1 MKDKFKKFVRQHW
14 IFIWALLSVV
24 YAAIVQ
30 LLFSLKTSNQFLVAH
45 WGAGDILTYASTISL
60 GLLAMWQNKKQQE
73 ENDITQERME
83 RIIIHA
89 NELSI
94 ISKMIEHEERRVN
107 ELDKL
112 LNRFM
117 QNCDPQAVAIA
128 YSSDDK
134 IVCMTQVTELERT
147 IDKDFFAISR
157 LLAEDKVLKLDP
169 DNALKVAFAKLYQT
183 VKKDIG
189 DICQEK
195 IDIIVNGFQPVFHI
209 HRFFV
214 KGVYLSNI
222 KVGGDNLIESI
233 KLLFSKIV
241 LCYFYI
247 RTTDFVML
255 PRGKPHIFFFCI
267 GTLIDYF
274 CGGMLVGSPVH
285 FILNLFEEQNRAFS
299 MGIII
304 NACCIDF

>member
-195 IDIIVNGFQPVFHI
+195 I
-209 HRFFV
+209 
-214 KGVYLSNI
+214 LS
-222 KVGGDNLIESI
+222 GGGL
-233 KLLFSKIV
+233 
-241 LCYFYI
+241 
-247 RTTDFVML
+247 RH
-255 PRGKPHIFFFCI
+255 P
-267 GTLIDYF
+267 
-274 CGGMLVGSPVH
+274 
-285 FILNLFEEQNRAFS
+285 
-299 MGIII
+299 
-304 NACCIDF
+304 

>member
-1 MKDKFKKFVRQHW
+1 M
-14 IFIWALLSVV
+14 
-24 YAAIVQ
+24 
-30 LLFSLKTSNQFLVAH
+30 
-45 WGAGDILTYASTISL
+45 TYASTISL

-189 DICQEK
+189 DIRQEK
-195 IDIIVNGFQPVFHI
+195 IDMCDIYAVG
-209 HRFFV
+209 
-214 KGVYLSNI
+214 KMAGKLS
-222 KVGGDNLIESI
+222 
-233 KLLFSKIV
+233 
-241 LCYFYI
+241 
-247 RTTDFVML
+247 
-255 PRGKPHIFFFCI
+255 
-267 GTLIDYF
+267 
-274 CGGMLVGSPVH
+274 
-285 FILNLFEEQNRAFS
+285 A
-299 MGIII
+299 
-304 NACCIDF
+304 

>member
-1 MKDKFKKFVRQHW
+1 MKDKLKKFVRQHW

-30 LLFSLKTSNQFLVAH
+30 LLFSLKTSNQFFVAH

-83 RIIIHA
+83 RIIIHV

-189 DICQEK
+189 DIRQEK
-195 IDIIVNGFQPVFHI
+195 IDMSG
-209 HRFFV
+209 R
-214 KGVYLSNI
+214 L
-222 KVGGDNLIESI
+222 
-233 KLLFSKIV
+233 
-241 LCYFYI
+241 
-247 RTTDFVML
+247 
-255 PRGKPHIFFFCI
+255 HIF
-267 GTLIDYF
+267 
-274 CGGMLVGSPVH
+274 
-285 FILNLFEEQNRAFS
+285 R
-299 MGIII
+299 
-304 NACCIDF
+304 

>member
-14 IFIWALLSVV
+14 IFIWTLLSVV
-24 YAAIVQ
+24 YVAIVQ
-30 LLFSLKTSNQFLVAH
+30 LLFSLKTSNQFFVAH

-60 GLLAMWQNKKQQE
+60 SLLAMWQNKKQQE

-147 IDKDFFAISR
+147 IDKDF
-157 LLAEDKVLKLDP
+157 LL
-169 DNALKVAFAKLYQT
+169 
-183 VKKDIG
+183 
-189 DICQEK
+189 
-195 IDIIVNGFQPVFHI
+195 
-209 HRFFV
+209 
-214 KGVYLSNI
+214 
-222 KVGGDNLIESI
+222 
-233 KLLFSKIV
+233 
-241 LCYFYI
+241 
-247 RTTDFVML
+247 
-255 PRGKPHIFFFCI
+255 
-267 GTLIDYF
+267 
-274 CGGMLVGSPVH
+274 
-285 FILNLFEEQNRAFS
+285 
-299 MGIII
+299 
-304 NACCIDF
+304 

>member
-1 MKDKFKKFVRQHW
+1 MKDKLKKFVRQHW

-24 YAAIVQ
+24 YAVIVQ
-30 LLFSLKTSNQFLVAH
+30 LLFSLKTSNQFLEAH

-94 ISKMIEHEERRVN
+94 ISKMIEHEERRIN
-107 ELDKL
+107 ELDEL

-128 YSSDDK
+128 YSSEDK
-134 IVCMTQVTELERT
+134 IVCMTQMTELERT

-157 LLAEDKVLKLDP
+157 LLAEDKVLKLDS

-183 VKKDIG
+183 VKKDIN
-189 DICQEK
+189 DIRQEK
-195 IDIIVNGFQPVFHI
+195 IDMCDIHAAGKMAGQLSAERDIFMKEKEKYMEIIQSKL
-209 HRFFV
+209 R
-214 KGVYLSNI
+214 
-222 KVGGDNLIESI
+222 
-233 KLLFSKIV
+233 KLLFEEI
-241 LCYFYI
+241 
-247 RTTDFVML
+247 
-255 PRGKPHIFFFCI
+255 
-267 GTLIDYF
+267 TLEDARRMY
-274 CGGMLVGSPVH
+274 S
-285 FILNLFEEQNRAFS
+285 
-299 MGIII
+299 
-304 NACCIDF
+304 

>member
-30 LLFSLKTSNQFLVAH
+30 LLFSLKTSNPFFVAH

-195 IDIIVNGFQPVFHI
+195 IDMCDI
-209 HRFFV
+209 HAVEKMAGKLSAERDTFM
-214 KGVYLSNI
+214 KEKEEYL
-222 KVGGDNLIESI
+222 ESI
-233 KLLFSKIV
+233 QSKLRKLLF
-241 LCYFYI
+241 
-247 RTTDFVML
+247 
-255 PRGKPHIFFFCI
+255 
-267 GTLIDYF
+267 
-274 CGGMLVGSPVH
+274 
-285 FILNLFEEQNRAFS
+285 EEIALEDARKMYN
-299 MGIII
+299 
-304 NACCIDF
+304 

>member
-30 LLFSLKTSNQFLVAH
+30 LLFSLKTSNPFFVAH

-128 YSSDDK
+128 YSSEDI
-134 IVCMTQVTELERT
+134 IVCMTQMTELERT

-157 LLAEDKVLKLDP
+157 LLAEDKVLKLDS
-169 DNALKVAFAKLYQT
+169 DNALKLAFAKLYQT
-183 VKKDIG
+183 VKKDIN
-189 DICQEK
+189 DIRQEK
-195 IDIIVNGFQPVFHI
+195 IDMCDIHEAGKMAGQLSAERDIFMKEKEKYMEIIQSKL
-209 HRFFV
+209 R
-214 KGVYLSNI
+214 
-222 KVGGDNLIESI
+222 
-233 KLLFSKIV
+233 KLLFEEI
-241 LCYFYI
+241 
-247 RTTDFVML
+247 
-255 PRGKPHIFFFCI
+255 
-267 GTLIDYF
+267 TL
-274 CGGMLVGSPVH
+274 
-285 FILNLFEEQNRAFS
+285 EEARKMYN
-299 MGIII
+299 
-304 NACCIDF
+304 

>member
-30 LLFSLKTSNQFLVAH
+30 LLFSLKTSNQFFVAH

-112 LNRFM
+112 LNRFILR
-117 QNCDPQAVAIA
+117 NTFI
-128 YSSDDK
+128 K
-134 IVCMTQVTELERT
+134 IY
-147 IDKDFFAISR
+147 IYHFF
-157 LLAEDKVLKLDP
+157 
-169 DNALKVAFAKLYQT
+169 
-183 VKKDIG
+183 
-189 DICQEK
+189 
-195 IDIIVNGFQPVFHI
+195 
-209 HRFFV
+209 
-214 KGVYLSNI
+214 
-222 KVGGDNLIESI
+222 DNLIIIFI
-233 KLLFSKIV
+233 KIINIV
-241 LCYFYI
+241 
-247 RTTDFVML
+247 FV
-255 PRGKPHIFFFCI
+255 IFF
-267 GTLIDYF
+267 
-274 CGGMLVGSPVH
+274 
-285 FILNLFEEQNRAFS
+285 
-299 MGIII
+299 
-304 NACCIDF
+304 

>member
-1 MKDKFKKFVRQHW
+1 MKDKLKKFVRQHW

-30 LLFSLKTSNQFLVAH
+30 LLFSLKTSNQFFVAH

-83 RIIIHA
+83 RIIIHV

-189 DICQEK
+189 DIRQEK
-195 IDIIVNGFQPVFHI
+195 IDMSG
-209 HRFFV
+209 
-214 KGVYLSNI
+214 
-222 KVGGDNLIESI
+222 NLHTYQLYVVQE
-233 KLLFSKIV
+233 L
-241 LCYFYI
+241 
-247 RTTDFVML
+247 
-255 PRGKPHIFFFCI
+255 
-267 GTLIDYF
+267 
-274 CGGMLVGSPVH
+274 
-285 FILNLFEEQNRAFS
+285 
-299 MGIII
+299 
-304 NACCIDF
+304 

>member
-195 IDIIVNGFQPVFHI
+195 IDMCDI
-209 HRFFV
+209 HAVEWQGNCRQSEIH
-214 KGVYLSNI
+214 L
-222 KVGGDNLIESI
+222 
-233 KLLFSKIV
+233 
-241 LCYFYI
+241 
-247 RTTDFVML
+247 
-255 PRGKPHIFFFCI
+255 
-267 GTLIDYF
+267 
-274 CGGMLVGSPVH
+274 
-285 FILNLFEEQNRAFS
+285 
-299 MGIII
+299 
-304 NACCIDF
+304 

>member
-30 LLFSLKTSNQFLVAH
+30 LLFSLKTSNQFFVAH

-128 YSSDDK
+128 YSSADK

-147 IDKDFFAISR
+147 IDK
-157 LLAEDKVLKLDP
+157 
-169 DNALKVAFAKLYQT
+169 
-183 VKKDIG
+183 
-189 DICQEK
+189 
-195 IDIIVNGFQPVFHI
+195 
-209 HRFFV
+209 RFF
-214 KGVYLSNI
+214 
-222 KVGGDNLIESI
+222 
-233 KLLFSKIV
+233 
-241 LCYFYI
+241 CY
-247 RTTDFVML
+247 
-255 PRGKPHIFFFCI
+255 K
-267 GTLIDYF
+267 
-274 CGGMLVGSPVH
+274 
-285 FILNLFEEQNRAFS
+285 
-299 MGIII
+299 
-304 NACCIDF
+304 

>member
-112 LNRFM
+112 LNRLK
-117 QNCDPQAVAIA
+117 DLYISQALWI
-128 YSSDDK
+128 Y
-134 IVCMTQVTELERT
+134 IPE
-147 IDKDFFAISR
+147 
-157 LLAEDKVLKLDP
+157 KLFP
-169 DNALKVAFAKLYQT
+169 GY
-183 VKKDIG
+183 
-189 DICQEK
+189 
-195 IDIIVNGFQPVFHI
+195 
-209 HRFFV
+209 
-214 KGVYLSNI
+214 
-222 KVGGDNLIESI
+222 
-233 KLLFSKIV
+233 
-241 LCYFYI
+241 
-247 RTTDFVML
+247 
-255 PRGKPHIFFFCI
+255 
-267 GTLIDYF
+267 
-274 CGGMLVGSPVH
+274 
-285 FILNLFEEQNRAFS
+285 
-299 MGIII
+299 
-304 NACCIDF
+304 

>member
-1 MKDKFKKFVRQHW
+1 MKDKFKKIVRQHW

-30 LLFSLKTSNQFLVAH
+30 LLFSLKTSNQFFVAH

-94 ISKMIEHEERRVN
+94 ISKMIEHEERRIN
-107 ELDKL
+107 ELDEL

-157 LLAEDKVLKLDP
+157 LLAEDKALKLDP

-183 VKKDIG
+183 VKKDIN
-189 DICQEK
+189 DIRQEK
-195 IDIIVNGFQPVFHI
+195 IDMCDIHEAGKMAGQLSAERDIFMKEKEKYMEIIQSKL
-209 HRFFV
+209 R
-214 KGVYLSNI
+214 
-222 KVGGDNLIESI
+222 
-233 KLLFSKIV
+233 KLLFEEI
-241 LCYFYI
+241 
-247 RTTDFVML
+247 T
-255 PRGKPHIFFFCI
+255 
-267 GTLIDYF
+267 
-274 CGGMLVGSPVH
+274 
-285 FILNLFEEQNRAFS
+285 FEEARN
-299 MGIII
+299 M
-304 NACCIDF
+304 